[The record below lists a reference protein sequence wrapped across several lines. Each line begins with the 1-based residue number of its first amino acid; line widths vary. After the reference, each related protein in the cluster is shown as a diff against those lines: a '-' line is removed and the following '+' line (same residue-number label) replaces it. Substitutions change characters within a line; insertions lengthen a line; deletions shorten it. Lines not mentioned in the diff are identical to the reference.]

1 MNKLAGKTALIT
13 GDGSYL
19 MSGQEITVAAA
30 ERLPVVFV
38 VLNDSAYGMVM
49 HGQRI
54 ARAEPIGHELP
65 EVDYRLM
72 ALAMGI
78 PGHVI
83 DAPSDFDALDFDE
96 ILSRRGPTMLDVRI
110 DREEVPPM
118 FQRLKALGSVK

>member
-1 MNKLAGKTALIT
+1 
-13 GDGSYL
+13 

-30 ERLPVVFV
+30 EGLCVVFV

-49 HGQRI
+49 HGQRM
-54 ARAEPIGHELP
+54 AGAEQIGFELP
-65 EVDYRLM
+65 QVDYRLM
-72 ALAMGI
+72 ALSMGI

-83 DAPSDFDALDFDE
+83 DSPADLDDLDFDE
-96 ILSRRGPTMLDVRI
+96 ILARKGPTMLDVRI